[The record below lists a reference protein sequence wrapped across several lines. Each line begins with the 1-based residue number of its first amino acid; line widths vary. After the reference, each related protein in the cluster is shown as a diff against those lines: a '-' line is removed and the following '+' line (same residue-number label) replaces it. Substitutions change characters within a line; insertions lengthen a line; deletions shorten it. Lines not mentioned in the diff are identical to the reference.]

1 MMTPDKDY
9 AQLVNDRIFIYKPSR
24 GGNEAIQWGVD
35 DIKKEFSVERP
46 EQVIDILAL
55 MGDASDNIPGAPGVG
70 PKTAVKLISEYGSV
84 EELFRHTDNLKGKLK
99 EIIIENREKIE
110 LSKKLVTIEINV
122 PVDLDEDK
130 LLRDLPDVNKLKSLF
145 EELEFRTMANKILS
159 ETGKIP
165 SEDTAKS
172 ESSQQLPLQG
182 TLFSAGE
189 PEQSATIKQTIKE
202 VHHDYRLITDEK
214 DMAEMIAEARKHKE
228 VCFDTENNR
237 HKSA

>member
-1 MMTPDKDY
+1 M
-9 AQLVNDRIFIYKPSR
+9 
-24 GGNEAIQWGVD
+24 
-35 DIKKEFSVERP
+35 
-46 EQVIDILAL
+46 
-55 MGDASDNIPGAPGVG
+55 SDQ
-70 PKTAVKLISEYGSV
+70 KTAVKLISEYGSV

-182 TLFSAGE
+182 TLFSW
-189 PEQSATIKQTIKE
+189 
-202 VHHDYRLITDEK
+202 
-214 DMAEMIAEARKHKE
+214 
-228 VCFDTENNR
+228 
-237 HKSA
+237 